1 MMPVEIEEFEN
12 VVRVFDSELELEIP
26 KEDYDILKQIA
37 DKYSLPVEV
46 LFEIIIREEK
56 AVKIGK
62 KRGIK
67 KDLMKII
74 NNYFSSRFV

>member
-1 MMPVEIEEFEN
+1 MPVEIKEFEN

>member
-1 MMPVEIEEFEN
+1 MSVEIEEFEN

-62 KRGIK
+62 KRGVK

>member
-1 MMPVEIEEFEN
+1 MPVEIEEFEN
-12 VVRVFDSELELEIP
+12 TIRVFDSELELEVP

-46 LFEIIIREEK
+46 LFEMIIREEK
-56 AVKIGK
+56 AVKSGK
-62 KRGIK
+62 KRGVK

-74 NNYFSSRFV
+74 TNYLNSRFV

>member
-1 MMPVEIEEFEN
+1 MEIEEFEN

>member
-1 MMPVEIEEFEN
+1 MPVEIEEFEN

-62 KRGIK
+62 KRGVK

>member
-1 MMPVEIEEFEN
+1 MKVEIEEFGN
-12 VVRVFDSELELEIP
+12 VVRVFDSELELNIP
-26 KEDYDILKQIA
+26 KEDYNILKQIA

-74 NNYFSSRFV
+74 NNYFSDRFI

>member
-62 KRGIK
+62 KRGVK